1 MTLQFQFHAVCASI
15 GVPIDL
21 ADSWLARINA
31 AYAEQGRA
39 YHTAQ
44 HIDSMLNHPLLVGQ
58 GHTLPIATT
67 LAIVFHDAVYDP
79 LRKDNELQSAAVFA
93 DFAAAGGLPSD
104 LVARVCKLI
113 MCTEKHRLSDELAD
127 DEAAKVFLDLDL
139 SILAAPDAVYDD
151 YAAAIRVEY
160 SHVPD
165 DMYRSGRVAVLRS
178 LTARDV
184 FLSPLFHTEHMEA
197 AAKRNVEREI
207 ASLLAA
213 SSSSSS

>member
-1 MTLQFQFHAVCASI
+1 MTFHAVCASI

-21 ADSWLARINA
+21 ADSWLERINA
-31 AYAEQGRA
+31 AYAERGRA
-39 YHTAQ
+39 YHTLQ
-44 HIDSMLNHPLLVGQ
+44 HIDSMLNHPLLT

-67 LAIVFHDAVYDP
+67 LAIFFHDVVYDAT
-79 LRKDNELQSAAVFA
+79 RKDNELQSAALFR
-93 DFAAAGGLPSD
+93 DFAVASGLPSE
-104 LVARVCKLI
+104 LVARVCELI

-127 DEAAKVFLDLDL
+127 DEAAKLFLDLDL
-139 SILAAPDAVYDD
+139 SILAAPDAVYDE

-160 SHVPD
+160 SYVPD
-165 DMYRSGRVAVLRS
+165 DLYRTGRVAVLRS

-207 ASLLAA
+207 ASLLQPT
-213 SSSSSS
+213 SPPK